1 MSRPVSPSDATAAAA
16 VLGAILD
23 AVEPPTG
30 RVGNL
35 LAQRDRRIRGALRA
49 AQRALG
55 EPGVRELDA
64 LADELRSDGMRTAAT
79 GVAQD
84 RALAAVGRYYR
95 RHP

>member
-16 VLGAILD
+16 VLGALLD

-35 LAQRDRRIRGALRA
+35 LAQQDRRIREALRA
-49 AQRALG
+49 AQRALV
-55 EPGVRELDA
+55 EPGVRELDE
-64 LADELRSDGMRTAAT
+64 LAEQMDSDQMRTAAT

-95 RHP
+95 RQP